1 MRKVFAVLGAVLLL
15 TGLLAGCGTS
25 GNAAGS
31 GSQSVDLTAFWEAEE
46 AKYQWGEN
54 YFAELDDELMENY
67 YPGIQNVAVR
77 QLITKVPMM
86 SAVVNEMVFAECE
99 TEEDAGKLADILQQ
113 RVDDQASG
121 GAWYPESM
129 EAWKKAQ
136 VVTNGRYAALVAMKE
151 NRESVVADFNALFA

>member
-46 AKYQWGEN
+46 ARYQWGEN

-86 SAVVNEMVFAECE
+86 SAVVNEMVFAEAE

-136 VVTNGRYAALVAMKE
+136 VVTNGRYVAMVALRE
-151 NRESVVADFNALFA
+151 NQDKVMDDFNALFA

>member
-86 SAVVNEMVFAECE
+86 SAVVNEMVFAEAE

-129 EAWKKAQ
+129 EAWSRGSVIQ
-136 VVTNGRYAALVAMKE
+136 QGTYVAMIASAE
-151 NRESVVADFNALFA
+151 HQSDIEERFNALFA